1 MVWPHDRLQRERAR
15 RFQAQHAPPGVVQKE
30 RLQMNNNFESEA
42 LKKIDEGK
50 TAKLGRT
57 ADCMKESKEN
67 AYERENSYQSGRA

>member
-1 MVWPHDRLQRERAR
+1 
-15 RFQAQHAPPGVVQKE
+15 
-30 RLQMNNNFESEA
+30 MNNNFESEA

>member
-1 MVWPHDRLQRERAR
+1 MVRPHDRLQRERAR
-15 RFQAQHAPPGVVQKE
+15 GLPAQHDPPCMVQNKK
-30 RLQMNNNFESEA
+30 LQMNNNFESEA

-67 AYERENSYQSGRA
+67 TYER